1 MRASPIALAVPFGG
15 HYRDKK
21 RYEEQYEA
29 HARPVEL
36 LKLALTH
43 DAHHLIECVIP
54 VAEIGRAHV

>member
-54 VAEIGRAHV
+54 VAV

>member
-15 HYRDKK
+15 HYHDKN

-29 HARPVEL
+29 HARPVVL

-54 VAEIGRAHV
+54 VAV